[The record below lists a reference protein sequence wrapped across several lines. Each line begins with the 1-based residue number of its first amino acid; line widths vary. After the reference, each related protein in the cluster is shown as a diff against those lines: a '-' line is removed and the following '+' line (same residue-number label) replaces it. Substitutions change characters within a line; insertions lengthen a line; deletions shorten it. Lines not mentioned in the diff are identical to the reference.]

1 MIESLLLWLD
11 LQPKYTMNMLAPKSD
26 AMMVSPAI
34 PIVAEA
40 LVEATCVSRPVLGTL
55 MESSSVG
62 MRLFNMGMMLSG
74 M

>member
-1 MIESLLLWLD
+1 
-11 LQPKYTMNMLAPKSD
+11 MNMMAPKSD

-55 MESSSVG
+55 TGSSSAG
-62 MRLFNMGMMLSG
+62 MRLFSIGMMLSG